1 MKTSE
6 KNQVDGLMWL
16 NKIPFFTFVNS
27 NQLPQAINAQY
38 LMYTGFQKVSV
49 RIYIPKRGSFYR
61 KCNVIQILE
70 PNKGS
75 YSVVSPY
82 HFQEIARGTM
92 EENFRRKY
100 KSSFISNLNTT

>member
-1 MKTSE
+1 MFE
-6 KNQVDGLMWL
+6 RENNHVDGLMWL
-16 NKIPFFTFVNS
+16 NKIPFFTIVNS
-27 NQLPQAINAQY
+27 NQLPQSIDAQY
-38 LMYTGFQKVSV
+38 LIIQKVSD
-49 RIYIPKRGSFYR
+49 RLYIHKRGSFYR

-75 YSVVSPY
+75 YSMASPY
-82 HFQEIARGTM
+82 HFQGIARGRM